1 MFYDP
6 TRLAG
11 VPVYGL
17 LRAAAQGHA
26 GMDQRWVRAIVDRG
40 DAALDDLL
48 RFASEPHA
56 EDRVDLEED
65 LTLLFRHFR
74 TPKALPFYMDSIRRA
89 PEEADDELVHAVG
102 ELGAAAV
109 EPLLALYEELG
120 EEQGSD
126 VAFLL
131 ATLGVRDPR
140 ILAMLLE
147 RLEYDAGDGAFCLGL
162 YGDPASRPALDEM
175 LAGIDPDDADLRRE
189 IVYAIEQLGPP
200 RPAGEDETFDILK
213 FYPEK
218 ESPWMEALSEDERLE
233 MLASSAA
240 EYREQAA
247 ASFLNKSLS
256 PEVRD
261 RLFLLAKND
270 PEAVVRARAWEALM
284 DAIGEPGIRDAM
296 LAALADEREAIE
308 ARCGALV
315 GLAQA
320 SDNPEVRGRIMEFYA
335 RPESRAKALEAMWR
349 SLDPSFAEFF
359 PKHLDDADLDVRRQ
373 AVWGAGYFGLGSEAG
388 RLRKL
393 FEDEDLRADA
403 LFAYALAA
411 PAEISRGRMRGLF
424 RKIEEAAGGL
434 TESESELVQMALDER
449 LALLGLR
456 PVFSGDE
463 AEENEKQESD
473 PESWADVGRNDP
485 CPCGSGKKFKKCH
498 GA

>member
-1 MFYDP
+1 MS
-6 TRLAG
+6 TRSNSWG
-11 VPVYGL
+11 RHGL
-17 LRAAAQGHA
+17 
-26 GMDQRWVRAIVDRG
+26 
-40 DAALDDLL
+40 
-48 RFASEPHA
+48 
-56 EDRVDLEED
+56 
-65 LTLLFRHFR
+65 
-74 TPKALPFYMDSIRRA
+74 
-89 PEEADDELVHAVG
+89 
-102 ELGAAAV
+102 
-109 EPLLALYEELG
+109 
-120 EEQGSD
+120 
-126 VAFLL
+126 
-131 ATLGVRDPR
+131 
-140 ILAMLLE
+140 
-147 RLEYDAGDGAFCLGL
+147 
-162 YGDPASRPALDEM
+162 
-175 LAGIDPDDADLRRE
+175 
-189 IVYAIEQLGPP
+189 
-200 RPAGEDETFDILK
+200 AGEDETFDILK

-456 PVFSGDE
+456 RFSRATRPKRTKSRSPTPSPGRMSGATILAHAGPGRSSRSATGRE
-463 AEENEKQESD
+463 GGRM
-473 PESWADVGRNDP
+473 PIDVE
-485 CPCGSGKKFKKCH
+485 
-498 GA
+498 